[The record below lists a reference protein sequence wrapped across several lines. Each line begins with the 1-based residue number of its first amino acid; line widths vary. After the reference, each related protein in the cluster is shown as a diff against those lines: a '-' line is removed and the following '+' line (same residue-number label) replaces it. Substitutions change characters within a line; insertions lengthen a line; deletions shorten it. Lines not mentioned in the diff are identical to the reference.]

1 VTKRTILLALA
12 VLTCVAL
19 KAPARNNVG
28 VEGSDVQY
36 PMQVVRNFGG
46 KEVKLTLT
54 GTAMRKKYLFNVYAL
69 GSYIQ
74 EGVRAGSAEG
84 LATADCAKQLHLVM
98 ERDVDGKDMAEAF
111 QSAIRMNH
119 AAPAFE
125 AELNGLMEYMKA
137 NPVKKGDTV
146 FLTHIPGRGL
156 HVMVVGKTEMM
167 IPNVNFARAVWEIYL
182 GKNNLGDYIKKGLT
196 SRL

>member
-1 VTKRTILLALA
+1 
-12 VLTCVAL
+12 
-19 KAPARNNVG
+19 
-28 VEGSDVQY
+28 
-36 PMQVVRNFGG
+36 
-46 KEVKLTLT
+46 
-54 GTAMRKKYLFNVYAL
+54 
-69 GSYIQ
+69 
-74 EGVRAGSAEG
+74 
-84 LATADCAKQLHLVM
+84 M